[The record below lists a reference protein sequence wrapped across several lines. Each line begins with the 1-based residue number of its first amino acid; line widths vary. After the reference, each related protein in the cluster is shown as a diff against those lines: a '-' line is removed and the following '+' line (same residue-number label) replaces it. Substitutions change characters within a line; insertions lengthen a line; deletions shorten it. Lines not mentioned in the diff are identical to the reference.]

1 MTITPAVRETLEDVT
16 NPNHSA
22 LVIIDVQNDLC
33 YDDCQAMLP
42 RLEQLISA
50 ARSAGVQVVYVQNT
64 TLSGGVS
71 ESPVQIARR
80 RKAGRRPD
88 VTVDGTWGHEFV
100 DRISPRD
107 TDTVVR
113 KHRMNCFEGTDLD
126 LLLRIR
132 GIETVVCA
140 GVATHG
146 CVLSTSTAAVA
157 KDYYTVVVS
166 DCSASWDGEL
176 HDNAVQVLEG
186 LAHHVVTADQLLG
199 VWQTT
204 AEAALPLPR
213 DQDIKEPIE

>member
-1 MTITPAVRETLEDVT
+1 MKNAPAVRETLEDVT

-33 YDDCQAMLP
+33 HEDCQAMLP

-50 ARSAGVQVVYVQNT
+50 ARSAGVEVIYVQNT
-64 TLSGGVS
+64 TLLGGVS

-88 VTVDGTWGHEFV
+88 VTVDGTWGHQFV
-100 DRISPRD
+100 DRISPHE

-166 DCSASWDGEL
+166 DCSASWDEEL
-176 HDNAVQVLEG
+176 HDSAVRLLEG
-186 LAHHVVTADQLLG
+186 VAHYVVTADELLEVWKRAADAPLPLLG
-199 VWQTT
+199 
-204 AEAALPLPR
+204 
-213 DQDIKEPIE
+213 DQQIGESVE